1 MPEGAPLVANIAT
14 IASGTIAHRAR
25 HEIVLFHPLTVFIIF
40 LLYLWPP
47 PWKPPPAWNPP
58 PWKLPTLACPR
69 KLLVLAFPPCPNPL
83 NAPECVPCG
92 MCGVLGA

>member
-14 IASGTIAHRAR
+14 IANGTITHRAR
-25 HEIVLFHPLTVFIIF
+25 HETFLSHRLTVFIGF

-47 PWKPPPAWNPP
+47 PWKPPPWNPP
-58 PWKLPTLACPR
+58 PWKPPTLACPR

-83 NAPECVPCG
+83 KAPECVPCG